1 MKTAPTCPRCG
12 RAVHEP
18 DLWSS
23 AWRCDAHGPV
33 TPLRAVRDPS
43 PTSLEVVLDEA
54 KVPVWLPWP
63 LPDNW
68 VITGFADVGEERTGT
83 LAAAVALSGPAPLGG
98 LGELVIVSEEPGIGL
113 AARIARL
120 DGPDS
125 GNSFDRDPPAAKV
138 RNDGHEIALW
148 SLDGGPERAIYV
160 GEAMAQWLWF
170 IFSPADSGVLM
181 CEIDAIH
188 DLRDARDVGP
198 FPTLPFGAP
207 SPFLTESLKP
217 AG

>member
-1 MKTAPTCPRCG
+1 MKTAPSCPRCG

-33 TPLRAVRDPS
+33 TPLQGVREPS
-43 PTSLEVVLDEA
+43 VTSLEIVLDEA
-54 KVPVWLPWP
+54 RVPVWLPWP
-63 LPDNW
+63 LPNGW

-98 LGELVIVSEEPGIGL
+98 VGELVIVAEEPGIGL
-113 AARIARL
+113 AARIARV
-120 DGPDS
+120 DGPDP
-125 GNSFDRDPPAAKV
+125 GEGFDRDPPDAKV
-138 RNDGHEIALW
+138 RNDGHEIPLW
-148 SLDGGPERAIYV
+148 SVDTGPERALYV

-170 IFSPADSGVLM
+170 VFSPADAGILM
-181 CEIDAIH
+181 CEIDSVR

-198 FPTLPFGAP
+198 FPALPFGAP
-207 SPFLTESLKP
+207 SPFLTEVLKP
-217 AG
+217 VG